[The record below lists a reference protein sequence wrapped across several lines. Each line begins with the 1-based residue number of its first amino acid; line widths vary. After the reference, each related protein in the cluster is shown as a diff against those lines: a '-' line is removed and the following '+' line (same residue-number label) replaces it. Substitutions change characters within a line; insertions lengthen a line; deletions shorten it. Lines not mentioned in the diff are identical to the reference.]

1 MNSLRHS
8 ARFHRPTFVRLLTVL
23 LGAVLLVS
31 ACGQGEQPLAS
42 PTTAPATASTTV
54 VASTT
59 SEATSTTVP
68 PTTLPPTTTTLAVA
82 TVVLA
87 LAPDGLTVIDGDTG
101 STTQLP
107 FGTPQDSVV
116 SAVDAVL
123 GEVAVVN
130 PGNAEC
136 PNGQEAVA
144 VWSGIQLEFAGD
156 QFMAWSLNPGSA
168 LTDMTGVG
176 LDSPVSELT
185 ASWDVTM
192 FESTLGT
199 EFNTDVDGAGFG
211 GLLTDS
217 SDTATVAAYWAGPI
231 CAFR

>member
-1 MNSLRHS
+1 MNPPRHTV
-8 ARFHRPTFVRLLTVL
+8 RRPTFVRLVTL
-23 LGAVLLVS
+23 LVWTVLLVS

-42 PTTAPATASTTV
+42 PTTPPTTTSTTV
-54 VASTT
+54 AVSTT

-68 PTTLPPTTTTLAVA
+68 STTVPSTTTTLAIPS
-82 TVVLA
+82 VVLA
-87 LAPDGLTVIDGDTG
+87 LSPDGLTVIDGDSG

-107 FGTPQDSVV
+107 FGTPQDAVV

-123 GEVAVVN
+123 VETGVVN

-156 QFMAWSLNPGSA
+156 QFMAWSLNPGST

-176 LDSPVSELT
+176 LNSPVSGLK
-185 ASWDVTM
+185 ASWDVTI

-199 EFNTDVDGAGFG
+199 EFSTDVDGAGLG
-211 GLLTDS
+211 GLLSDS
-217 SDTATVAAYWAGPI
+217 SETATVTAYWAGPI